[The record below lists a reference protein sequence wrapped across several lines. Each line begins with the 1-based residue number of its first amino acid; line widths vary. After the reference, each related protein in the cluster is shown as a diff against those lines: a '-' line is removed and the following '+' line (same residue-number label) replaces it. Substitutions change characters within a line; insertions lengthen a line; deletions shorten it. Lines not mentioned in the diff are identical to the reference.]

1 MSDNFNAKIVKDL
14 SFEEFISHITKKT
27 KKVQPHSDDYRLVKN
42 AEKHLALLGSAYQ
55 QLSKRI
61 KNKKKITSS
70 GVEWFLDN
78 FYVIQEAVNLIQE
91 DLPKG
96 YFTKLPS
103 LEQESGKPRTYVLA
117 RAFTTYF
124 EIEVVMNDLHN
135 FLNHYQEEVTLKM
148 SELWALPLM
157 LRLVMIEYL
166 ATNVS
171 KVIDDDI
178 QGEVSADIALQEPN
192 PDEIIARAV
201 RTLHTL
207 NRVDWKDFFEA
218 HAKVEYVLREDPSG
232 HYAQMDFKTRDQY
245 RKEIENFAQDSQY
258 TEVEVAETAIYLAKN
273 NAANTQKTN
282 HVGYFLVDKGQA
294 VLREKINY
302 LSSVS
307 EKLQTFFFDN
317 RTAFYLG
324 GIGLITLTVLA
335 ILLFI
340 AAQFDLRAWQLIL
353 IGLIS
358 AIPASSVAVQLV
370 NSILT
375 ATLPPRVLPKMDFS
389 KKIPR
394 KYRTMVA
401 IPAMLTNEEEI
412 DFLLSQLEL
421 HFLANKDPNIGFI
434 LLLDYS
440 DAPQEIMPEDENLRQ
455 YAIDGIKKLNKRYQG
470 DNGQKPFF
478 LYHRCRQW
486 NPKEDMWMGWERKRG
501 KLLDFNRYLME
512 GFDRCIDTII
522 GDLDFLYKVKFV
534 ITVDADTVMPRDSA
548 NALIATL
555 AHPLN
560 KAEFE
565 EGTSK
570 VKSGYTILQPR
581 TEVKP
586 TSVNQ
591 SFFTQVFA
599 GDMGLDL
606 YTRAVSNVYQ
616 DLFGEGIFTGKGIYD
631 VEALLRSLEN
641 KVPNNTLLSHDL
653 FEGLQGRTALVSDIV
668 FLEDYPPTYASQVKR
683 RHRWVRGDWQLLP
696 WLFSKVPLKDGNK
709 GANPFSIIDKWKIF
723 DNLRRSLL
731 SPFLLLS
738 FLAGWLVISKG
749 SWLWTL
755 IVLFISAFPLINHF
769 VTSLSTRLMTGA
781 KPRLFSDLKVTF
793 LRWLFHIIFLVYD
806 ALIIIDAVLST
817 LIRIFISHKRL
828 LQWQTSAHTIEVFG
842 KQRKISTTWK
852 RMIWAPILSIIIGLF
867 VFIINPS
874 ALWASS
880 PLLLIWAFSPQVAYW
895 ISLEV
900 EKESQVQL
908 SDQEMDKL
916 HEIARKTWLYFEHFI
931 GPDDHWLPPDHFQED
946 PKGVVAHRTSPTNIG
961 LMFLSTITAYEL
973 GYINI
978 LDFIYRMDYSF
989 STIDGLEKYR
999 GHLLNWYDTQNLSSL
1014 SPRYVS
1020 TVDSGNFAIC
1030 LVGLYQNLSSLEH
1043 ESLSLKPLLCGMVD
1057 SLRIFQKTVT
1067 QIDFEDLE
1075 GLLSDLDN
1083 HCNAIIEMI
1092 NADEQKGHHQ
1102 IVTFKEIEARFSGP
1116 MNKTLLKVLES
1127 EKLID
1132 PPIIKDLHYW
1142 WNAIYQQI
1150 RNIRRQI
1157 EMLTP
1162 WLVTWHDRPA
1172 FTDDWIREKLG
1183 DKLTLWIE
1191 EEPLQTTLVDMPGLC
1206 EKTIKK
1212 LLALDPEQFTS
1223 SKKEL
1228 TEEERKTLQEWLKTF
1243 GEDLSTSKKNI
1254 EEHNALIANLKDKTD
1269 FYLERLEFDF
1279 LFDHQREVFHLG
1291 YQVGSGQLDDNH
1303 YDLFA
1308 SEARTASLFAIAQ
1321 NNVPRSHW
1329 LHMSRPFTTIDGIPT
1344 LVSWNGSMF
1353 EYLMPNLFNHTYPG
1367 TLLHDTNKGVVQA
1380 QIAYGNQNS
1389 IPWGIS
1395 ESSYYRFD
1403 QSENYQYRSF
1413 GVPGLGRKRG
1423 LADDLV
1429 IAPYASLMAISID
1442 PKAVLKNIEA
1452 LADEGAWGH
1461 FGFYESIDYTASRLP
1476 VGTNKAIIKS
1486 YMAHHQGMVLVAMG
1500 NYLNAKSIISQIH
1513 RDPRIKSVELLLQ
1526 EQIPQTEEKFVTG
1539 DAKIMA
1545 HSEKMDRII
1554 ITPWTVDLNQPGK
1567 QAHVISNG
1575 RLRML
1580 ITNTGSGYLAW
1591 KDIALT
1597 RWRQDEALDPFGIWF
1612 YVYDYDHEKVW
1623 SLGREPIMG
1632 EPQEYRVIFSPHKAE
1647 IRRVE
1652 DDIRMIMQ
1660 TTITPQDDVCI
1671 HKISLS
1677 NQSDHPRDLRLISY
1691 GEVVLAPQA
1700 TDRQHPAFNKLFIES
1715 EFDEETNMLFFQRRR
1730 RSDEEEP
1737 CGMAH
1742 VMINSLSSHVQYES
1756 DREQFLGRGHDIHN
1770 PIVLSNQK
1778 MLSGTTGVTLDP
1790 IFSLGKS
1797 LSIEP
1802 HQTITLNY
1810 LTIAAETIEKAKR
1823 ITEKYQGQA
1832 IIDTAFDS
1840 SQSASE
1846 RQLRSLDLDSDLL
1859 STYQELLS
1867 RVIYPASELRPPST
1881 VLENNVLGQ
1890 SGLWRFGISGD
1901 YPMLLATINHQDGL
1915 DNLQEIIQAHK
1926 YWRKLGL
1933 MIDLVILNT
1942 KDTGYTYELNERIHR
1957 LLNLL
1962 ESQSWVNQR
1971 GGIFILTSGQMQK
1984 EALTLLKSFARVVI
1998 DVNANSLAGHLN
2010 KTKHPEAS
2018 LPDFS
2023 AVRPKDEFVSTMQVK
2038 RPEGLV
2044 FDNRLGGFTP
2054 DGKEYQIFLQDY
2066 PKLSKEPGKVTPA
2079 PWINVIANEK
2089 FGCLVTESGGGYTW
2103 FENSGENRLTP
2114 WTNDPVSDP
2123 PGEVLYLRDEMTG
2136 NIWSA
2141 TPAPAGQGRDYLVR
2155 HGQGYS
2161 IFEST
2166 NQGFKQSLKIFVDP
2180 NEPIKFFALTLK
2192 NETDKNRR
2200 LTTTLFAEWVLQ
2212 SNREISKSMIIPAYD
2227 HESGT
2232 LLAENPYNEEFAS
2245 NVAFLTSDHPVHGLT
2260 TNRREFFGLKG
2271 HRQSPEALQRIGL
2284 SETIE
2289 PSVDACAAL
2298 QNHLNFNPHQEL
2310 TIIYGLGQA
2319 PNMEEAKN
2327 LAKIVNNRN
2336 KLRQSWDNNQAKW
2349 DDLLGAIQVETPSKE
2364 MNLILN
2370 RWLLYQALSCR
2381 IWGRS
2386 AFYQSSGAYGF
2397 RDQLQDVLSVLP
2409 SNPEISRE
2417 HILRSARHQFETG
2430 DVLHWWHP
2438 PSGRGVRTKI
2448 SDDLLWMVYATYEY
2462 VNKTGDSEIL
2472 HEAIPFITGEPLGED
2487 EHEHYDHFE
2496 TSDESASLFEHCK
2509 RALEFADTEG
2519 PHGLPLIG
2527 SGDWNDGMNRVGIE
2541 GQGESVWLGW
2551 FLVENHRRFAQLCK
2565 ILELDVLADQHLM
2578 RADDLQETINRV
2590 AWDGNWY
2597 LRAYYDDGT
2606 PLGSHHNQECQID
2619 SLPQS
2624 WAVLTRSAPKTR
2636 QEQAIKAVKENL
2648 VQEQDQL
2655 IKLFTPPFDETEKN
2669 PGYIKGYPPGIRENG
2684 GQYTHAA
2691 IWAVWALTHLGQ
2703 GDEAFKQ
2710 FSYLNPINHTKD
2722 ISSVNQYAVEPYVV
2736 AADVYSKKPFIGH
2749 GGWTWYTGSSGW
2761 LYRLGIEA
2769 ILGFTLMGDH
2779 FTMDPCIPSDWEGF
2793 KFIYKKD
2800 GSIYI
2805 IKVENPDH
2813 IQKGVNQI
2821 IMDGEE
2827 LPDKRIFFQDDNK
2840 EHHIRVSLG

>member
-1 MSDNFNAKIVKDL
+1 MASDFNSEIIKEF
-14 SFEEFISHITKKT
+14 SFNEFISHISRKT
-27 KKVQPHSDDYRLVKN
+27 RKVSPHSDDYQLVEE
-42 AEKHLALLGSAYQ
+42 AEEKLTFLVRAYQ
-55 QLSKRI
+55 RLSNRS
-61 KNKKKITSS
+61 KNQKKIASS

-78 FYVIQEAVNLIQE
+78 FYVIQEAVDLIQE
-91 DLPKG
+91 DLPEG
-96 YFTKLPS
+96 YFKKLPS
-103 LEQESGKPRTYVLA
+103 LAEKLGKPRTYVLA

-124 EIEVVMNDLHN
+124 EVEVVMNDLHN
-135 FLNHYQEEVTLKM
+135 FLNTYQNEITLNM
-148 SELWALPLM
+148 SALWALPLM

-171 KVIDDDI
+171 KVIKNEMHREDTTNI
-178 QGEVSADIALQEPN
+178 SVSDLN

-207 NRVDWKDFFEA
+207 NNVDWKDFFES
-218 HAKVEYVLREDPSG
+218 HAKVESLLREEPSG
-232 HYAQMDFKTRDQY
+232 YYPQMDFKTRDQY
-245 RKEIENFAQDSQY
+245 RKEIEKLAQNSQY
-258 TEVEVAETAIYLAKN
+258 TESEVAEIAIKLTTTDGLHSEKS
-273 NAANTQKTN
+273 N
-282 HVGYFLVDKGQA
+282 HVGYFLIGKGRATLEDQ
-294 VLREKINY
+294 INY
-302 LSSVS
+302 QSSFS
-307 EKLQTFFFDN
+307 EKLRKFFFN
-317 RTAFYLG
+317 HKTAFYLG
-324 GIGLITLTVLA
+324 NISLITIIVLS
-335 ILLFI
+335 ILLLI
-340 AAQFDLRAWQLIL
+340 ASQFNLSVRALIL

-358 AIPASSVAVQLV
+358 TVPASSVAVQLV
-370 NSILT
+370 NSVLT
-375 ATLPPRVLPKMDFS
+375 ATLPPRLLPKMDFS

-394 KYRTMVA
+394 EYRTMVA
-401 IPAMLTNEEEI
+401 IPALLTNEEEI

-421 HFLANKDPNIGFI
+421 HYLANNDPNIGFI

-440 DAPQEIMPEDENLRQ
+440 DAPHETMPEDDHHKQ
-455 YAIDGIKKLNKRYQG
+455 YAIDGVKALNNRYHG
-470 DNGQKPFF
+470 DSGHKPFF
-478 LYHRCRQW
+478 FYHRCRQW

-512 GFDRCIDTII
+512 GFDGCIETII
-522 GDLDFLYKVKFV
+522 GDLEFLHKVKYV
-534 ITVDADTVMPRDSA
+534 ITVDSDTVMPRDSA

-560 KAEFE
+560 HAEFE
-565 EGTSK
+565 EGTTK

-591 SFFTQVFA
+591 SFFTKIFA

-631 VEALLRSLEN
+631 VEALLWSLEN

-653 FEGLQGRTALVSDIV
+653 FEGLQGRAALVSDIV

-696 WLFSKVPLKDGNK
+696 WLFPKVPLKDSDRER
-709 GANPFSIIDKWKIF
+709 NPFSIIDKWKIF

-738 FLAGWLVISKG
+738 FIMGWLLISKG
-749 SWLWTL
+749 HWLWTL
-755 IVLFISAFPLINHF
+755 IVLFMSAFPLINHF

-781 KPRLFSDLKVTF
+781 KTSLFSNLKITF

-806 ALIIIDAVLST
+806 ALIIIDAVMST
-817 LIRIFISHKRL
+817 LSRIFISHKRL
-828 LQWQTSAHTIEVFG
+828 LQWQTAAHTIKVFG
-842 KQRKISTTWK
+842 KQRKISTAWK
-852 RMIWAPILSIIIGLF
+852 RMIWAPIFSIFIGVFVIIF
-867 VFIINPS
+867 NPS
-874 ALWASS
+874 ALWASL

-895 ISLEV
+895 ISLET
-900 EKESQVQL
+900 EESQVQL
-908 SDQEMDKL
+908 SEQEKL
-916 HEIARKTWLYFEHFI
+916 KLYEISRKTWLYFEHFI

-961 LMFLSTITAYEL
+961 LMFLSTMTAYDL

-978 LDFIYRMDYSF
+978 LDFIYRVEYSF
-989 STIDGLEKYR
+989 STLDGLEKYR
-999 GHLLNWYDTQNLSSL
+999 GHLLNWYDTQNLNSL

-1020 TVDSGNFAIC
+1020 TVDSGNFAMS
-1030 LVGLYQNLSSLEH
+1030 LVGLLQNLSSIEDA
-1043 ESLSLKPLLCGMVD
+1043 SLSLTPLLRGLVD
-1057 SLRIFQKTVT
+1057 SVRIFQKTIA
-1067 QIDFEDLE
+1067 QIDINTIE
-1075 GLLSDLDN
+1075 GLLSDLDD
-1083 HCNAIIEMI
+1083 HCKSIIEKI
-1092 NADEQKGHHQ
+1092 NSEKQKDFLQ
-1102 IVTFKEIEARFSGP
+1102 IETFKEIELRFSGP
-1116 MNKTLLKVLES
+1116 MNKTLLKALDS
-1127 EKLID
+1127 EKLIN

-1142 WNAIYQQI
+1142 WNAIHQQI
-1150 RNIRRQI
+1150 RNIQRQI
-1157 EMLTP
+1157 EMLIP
-1162 WLVTWHDRPA
+1162 WLPTWKDRPTIA
-1172 FTDDWIREKLG
+1172 DQWIEENLG
-1183 DKLTLWIE
+1183 KELSLWIE
-1191 EEPLQTTLVDMPGLC
+1191 EESLQSPLRDMPGLY
-1206 EKTIKK
+1206 EKTIKE
-1212 LLALDPEQFTS
+1212 LSILEGEVLS
-1223 SKKEL
+1223 ISKQDVNQDEKYVL
-1228 TEEERKTLQEWLKTF
+1228 KAWLKEF
-1243 GEDLSTSKKNI
+1243 IQDLSISKKNI
-1254 EEHNALIANLKDKTD
+1254 KEHNEIIANLKKKIE
-1269 FYLERLEFDF
+1269 FYLERMEFNF
-1279 LFDHQREVFHLG
+1279 LFDKQREVFHLG
-1291 YQVGSGQLDDNH
+1291 YQVGSGQLDGSH
-1303 YDLFA
+1303 YDLLA

-1321 NNVPRSHW
+1321 NNVPSSHW

-1353 EYLMPNLFNHTYPG
+1353 EYLMPNLFNHTYQG
-1367 TLLHDTNKGVVQA
+1367 TLLYDTNRGVVKA
-1380 QIAYGNQNS
+1380 QISYGHQKHV
-1389 IPWGIS
+1389 PWGIS
-1395 ESSYYRFD
+1395 ESSYYHFD

-1429 IAPYASLMAISID
+1429 IAPYASLMAIDID
-1442 PKAVLKNIEA
+1442 PVAVLENVEA
-1452 LADEGAWGH
+1452 LIDEGAWGH
-1461 FGFYESIDYTASRLP
+1461 FGFYESIDYTPSRLP
-1476 VGTNKAIIKS
+1476 VGMDKAVIKS
-1486 YMAHHQGMVLVAMG
+1486 YMAHHQGMALVALG
-1500 NYLNAKSIISQIH
+1500 NYLNHKKIISLIH
-1513 RDPRIKSVELLLQ
+1513 KDPRIKSTELLLQ
-1526 EQIPQTEEKFVTG
+1526 EQIPQTK
-1539 DAKIMA
+1539 
-1545 HSEKMDRII
+1545 EKMDTSDSSVITISEKLDRINI
-1554 ITPWTVDLNQPGK
+1554 SPWTIDLHQPGK
-1567 QAHVISNG
+1567 QVHVISNS

-1580 ITNTGSGYLAW
+1580 ITDAGSGYLAW

-1612 YVYDYDHEKVW
+1612 YVQDYDHGKVW

-1632 EPQEYRVIFSPHKAE
+1632 EPQEYRVIFSPYQAE

-1671 HKISLS
+1671 HKISLT
-1677 NQSDHPRDLRLISY
+1677 NQGDQSRDLRIISY

-1715 EFDEETNMLFFQRRR
+1715 QFEKKTNMLYFQRRR
-1730 RSDEEEP
+1730 RSAVEESR
-1737 CGMAH
+1737 GMAH
-1742 VMINSLSSHVQYES
+1742 VLIDDSSSQIHYES
-1756 DREQFLGRGHDIHN
+1756 DRKKFIGRGHDIHN
-1770 PIVLSNQK
+1770 PIVLLDK
-1778 MLSGTTGVTLDP
+1778 KLLTDTTGVTLDP
-1790 IFSLGKS
+1790 IFSLEKS

-1810 LTIAAETIEKAKR
+1810 LTISASSF
-1823 ITEKYQGQA
+1823 TEAQNIALKYQNQA

-1846 RQLRSLDLDSDLL
+1846 RQLRLLELDSNLL

-1867 RVIYPASELRPPST
+1867 RIIYPASELRPPIS

-1901 YPMLLATINHQDGL
+1901 YPMLLATIDHQDGL
-1915 DNLQEIIQAHK
+1915 DNLQEILKAHK
-1926 YWRKLGL
+1926 YWRRLGL

-1942 KDTGYTYELNERIHR
+1942 KDTGYTHELNERIHR
-1957 LLNLL
+1957 AINLL

-1971 GGIFILTSGQMQK
+1971 GGIFILTSSQMEK
-1984 EALTLLKSFARVVI
+1984 EAMTLLKSFARVVI
-1998 DVNANSLAGHLN
+1998 DVKSDTLSAHLN
-2010 KTKHPEAS
+2010 RTKHPEAS
-2018 LPDFS
+2018 LPEFV
-2023 AVRPKDEFVSTMQVK
+2023 AVRPKDEFASTNQVK
-2038 RPEGLV
+2038 RPENLV
-2044 FDNRLGGFTP
+2044 FDNGLGGFTP
-2054 DGKEYQIFLQDY
+2054 DGKEYQIFLKDY
-2066 PKLSKEPGKVTPA
+2066 PKISKESGQVTPA
-2079 PWINVIANEK
+2079 PWINVMANEK

-2103 FENSGENRLTP
+2103 SGNSGENRLTP

-2166 NQGFKQSLKIFVDP
+2166 NQGFKQTLKIFVDSE
-2180 NEPIKFFALTLK
+2180 NPIKYFALTLI
-2192 NETDKNRR
+2192 NETNENRR
-2200 LTTTLFAEWVLQ
+2200 LTATFFAEWVLDT
-2212 SNREISKSMIIPAYD
+2212 NREISKAMIIPGYD
-2227 HESGT
+2227 HENGT
-2232 LLAENPYNEEFAS
+2232 LLAQNPYNEEFAT

-2260 TNRREFFGLKG
+2260 TNRSEFFGSPGYRRIPKG
-2271 HRQSPEALQRIGL
+2271 LQRIGL
-2284 SETIE
+2284 SGSIE
-2289 PSVDACAAL
+2289 PSEDSCAAL
-2298 QNHLNFNPHQEL
+2298 QSHLNFEPHQQQ
-2310 TIIYGLGQA
+2310 TIIYSLGQA
-2319 PNMEEAKN
+2319 SGMEEAKE
-2327 LAKIVNNRN
+2327 LAKKINNEN
-2336 KLRQSWDNNQAKW
+2336 ILNQSWDNNQAKW
-2349 DDLLGAIQVETPSKE
+2349 NDLLDAIKVETPSNE

-2370 RWLLYQALSCR
+2370 RWLLYQTLSCR

-2417 HILRSARHQFETG
+2417 HILRSARHQFEAG

-2448 SDDLLWMVYATYEY
+2448 SDDLLWIVYATYEY
-2462 VNKTGDSEIL
+2462 VRKTGDSEIL
-2472 HEAIPFITGEPLGED
+2472 EESLPFIKGDPLGED

-2509 RALEFADTEG
+2509 RALDYADTEG

-2541 GQGESVWLGW
+2541 GNGESVWLGW
-2551 FLVENHRRFAQLCK
+2551 FLVENHRRFAHFCK
-2565 ILELDVLADQHLM
+2565 ILQLDDLAEQHLM
-2578 RADDLQETINRV
+2578 RADDLQEIINRV
-2590 AWDGNWY
+2590 GWDGKWY

-2606 PLGSHHNQECQID
+2606 PLGSQHNEECQID

-2624 WAVLTRSAPKTR
+2624 WAVLTGSAPEAR
-2636 QEQAIKAVKENL
+2636 QTQALNAVEENL
-2648 VQEQDQL
+2648 VQEEDQL
-2655 IKLFTPPFDETEKN
+2655 IRLFTPPFDETIKD

-2691 IWAVWALTHLGQ
+2691 IWAVWALTHLGK

-2710 FSYLNPINHTKD
+2710 FSFLNPINHSKD
-2722 ISSVNQYAVEPYVV
+2722 ISSVNQYAVEPYIV

-2769 ILGFTLMGDH
+2769 ILGFELKADH
-2779 FTMDPCIPSDWEGF
+2779 FTMEPCIPSGWVGYQF
-2793 KFIYKKD
+2793 NYKKD
-2800 GSIYI
+2800 GSMYLVE
-2805 IKVENPDH
+2805 VENPNH
-2813 IQKGVNQI
+2813 IQKGVAKI
-2821 IMDGEE
+2821 IMDGKE
-2827 LPDKRIFFQDDNK
+2827 LQDKRIIFQNDQK
-2840 EHHIRVSLG
+2840 EHHIRVILG